1 MKKYLLLVCVLGLTF
16 HTFAQSK
23 KSEQKNGAVISWEKQ
38 THDFGSIVQGN
49 KLEHTFYFT
58 NTGNE
63 PLIITNVQIDCGC
76 TTAKGWPRDP
86 IPPGGNGE
94 ITVSFDSAGKM
105 GMQKKPV
112 TLVTNAVNAD
122 GNTIT
127 FTTNILDKKPQ

>member
-1 MKKYLLLVCVLGLTF
+1 MRKYLLLIIVLGLTV
-16 HTFAQSK
+16 HSFAQNK
-23 KSEQKNGAVISWEKQ
+23 TAEQKNGAVITWEKK
-38 THDFGSIVQGN
+38 THDFGSLVQGD
-49 KLEHTFYFT
+49 KAEHTFYFT

-86 IPPGGNGE
+86 VPPRSNGE
-94 ITVSFDSAGKM
+94 ITVSFNTVGKM
-105 GMQKKPV
+105 GMQNKAV

-127 FTTNILDKKPQ
+127 FTTNILDKKRQ